1 MNMLRSLVKGPIASA
16 STNVWILSGTW
27 AGTWAGTWTHGQKVK
42 AGVQRPYTGVG
53 AENARQIDRSFDS
66 EEEASMATPGIA
78 DETGR
83 RVVTLVLLLTAL
95 LAGPIAIVATFAKS
109 QTRDE
114 LAAAREVD
122 ASAVAPIAYPTDS
135 GDIGSF
141 AFGYVE
147 FDVDPRTPGGV
158 PGFDSWPPSSRRQ

>member
-1 MNMLRSLVKGPIASA
+1 
-16 STNVWILSGTW
+16 
-27 AGTWAGTWTHGQKVK
+27 
-42 AGVQRPYTGVG
+42 
-53 AENARQIDRSFDS
+53 
-66 EEEASMATPGIA
+66 MATPAIA
-78 DETGR
+78 DETGWR
-83 RVVTLVLLLTAL
+83 AVALALLLTAL

-114 LAAAREVD
+114 LAPAREVA
-122 ASAVAPIAYPTDS
+122 ASAAAPIAHPGLTDS

-158 PGFDSWPPSSRRQ
+158 PGFDSWPPGSRRQ